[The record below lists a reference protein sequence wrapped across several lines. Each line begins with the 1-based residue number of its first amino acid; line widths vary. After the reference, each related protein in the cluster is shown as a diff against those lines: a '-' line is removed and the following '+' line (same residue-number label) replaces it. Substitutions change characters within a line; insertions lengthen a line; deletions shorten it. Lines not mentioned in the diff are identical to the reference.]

1 MSDVDGESGGFIVW
15 GDVVIPPRGP
25 VARSP
30 LLSIGLAALAHFV
43 VLGLSMQAALACDP
57 DREEEQRV
65 EEVRDLLVRADADE
79 VGHEEPV
86 VTDVGEGNAR
96 GGTLAARRGDGRAGG
111 GQKAAGAEGAM
122 GASDA
127 STAHGGRYAVPQRV
141 TRERAPALSREEALT
156 DAGQFGAIG
165 LLARGPSV
173 PVAATW
179 GADPEAHGMDSMAA
193 RGAMWGDTLGAQ
205 RGLGGLGLSGVGD
218 GGGGR
223 GEGVGLASTGTL
235 GHLGGLE
242 GAGSGGNG
250 RHFGGGRGRLGA
262 ASRVTMAVSYSGG
275 EYRRGGPYVYQRM
288 FRQNYGRMRLC
299 YENARN
305 RNPALGAGRIT
316 VRFIIG
322 HQGEVV
328 SATNGGSDFTDQ
340 ELLSCVLG
348 AFRGLSV
355 EPPEEGI
362 VTGTISIAFRPDS
375 QPTSAARPSE

>member
-57 DREEEQRV
+57 DREEEQRI
-65 EEVRDLLVRADADE
+65 EEVRSLLVSAYADD
-79 VGHEEPV
+79 VGHEDAV
-86 VTDVGEGNAR
+86 VTDVGQGNAQ
-96 GGTLAARRGDGRAGG
+96 GSTLAARRGDGRAGG

-127 STAHGGRYAVPQRV
+127 STGRTGRYAVPQRV
-141 TRERAPALSREEALT
+141 KREPVPALSRDEALA

-165 LLARGPSV
+165 LLDQGPSV
-173 PVAATW
+173 PAAAW
-179 GADPEAHGMDSMAA
+179 GADPEARGMDSMAA

-223 GEGVGLASTGTL
+223 GEGIGLGATGTL

-242 GAGSGGNG
+242 GFGSGGNG

-262 ASRVTMAVSYSGG
+262 ASHATMQLSYAGGSYDRVAG
-275 EYRRGGPYVYQRM
+275 
-288 FRQNYGRMRLC
+288 YGRTVRRQWGRVQHC
-299 YENARN
+299 YDDARG
-305 RNPALGAGRIT
+305 RDPSLGAGQIT
-316 VRFIIG
+316 LSFLGGRDGVLRAVK
-322 HQGEVV
+322 VV
-328 SATNGGSDFTDQ
+328 GSDFNDPT
-340 ELLSCVLG
+340 LHRCVTG
-348 AFRGLSV
+348 AFFGVSFDV
-355 EPPEEGI
+355 ERDEMF
-362 VTGTISIAFRPDS
+362 AFMAKIHFF
-375 QPTSAARPSE
+375 AAAPLTTH